1 MYAVVTTVS
10 IAPGQ
15 SDGAR
20 KTLNEQVVPRV
31 KQAPG
36 FVKGFWTVRDDASQG
51 TSMAVFMTKEAAE
64 SAMAMVRNSP
74 PPPGI
79 TVNFIEV
86 REVIAEA

>member
-36 FVKGFWTVRDDASQG
+36 FVKAFWTIRDDATQG
-51 TSMAVFMTKEAAE
+51 TSMAVFTTKEAAE
-64 SAMAMVRNSP
+64 SALAMVRNSP
-74 PPPGI
+74 PPPGV
-79 TVNFIEV
+79 TMNSVEV
-86 REVIAEA
+86 REVVAEA